1 MQIFGIDWCENF
13 WDGNTSHV
21 WGRIYK
27 RYSPYKKKSYS
38 YFWIRHKKKNKTFY
52 RITNNFFIEKGKR

>member
-1 MQIFGIDWCENF
+1 MQIFSIDWCENF

-38 YFWIRHKKKNKTFY
+38 YFWIRHEKKNKTFY
-52 RITNNFFIEKGKR
+52 RITNNFFIERN